1 MKKIAIL
8 GSTGS
13 IGTQSLEVIR
23 SQPDM
28 EATVLAAGSNVE
40 LLEKQ
45 IREFHPKLV
54 CVYKED
60 AAKLLKQAV
69 SDLDVTIVSGM
80 DGLIEAAAF
89 PETQIV
95 VTAVVG
101 MIGIRPTIAAI
112 KAGKDI
118 ALANKETLVT
128 AGHLIIP
135 MIKQYGVR
143 LLPVDSEHS
152 AIFQS
157 LMGSSPEGSTGH
169 KIDKILL
176 TASGG
181 PFRGWTKEQMK
192 NIRPE
197 DALKHPNW
205 VMGRKITIVK
215 QSAQT
220 ILVDVE
226 NVEEKDFTDLV
237 VEYTGKVADGYVAG
251 LSSMSTDEV
260 TVKAPTSIIDK
271 IKKVAVRC
279 SLDGTTTNISKKCP
293 VILYDKNDKEIKSD
307 EIELSDKKI
316 RVNVNVLRAKQ
327 VPISTINKD
336 ELGKP
341 ADGYVVD
348 DVILSSDSITVYG
361 SEESL
366 DSIESLDIQDDIDV
380 SDAKGDVTQNI
391 DVTGKLPKG
400 LSVSGE
406 STITVKVLI
415 KKLIT
420 RTFEYDASEV
430 SLNDLSSNLDVQL
443 VTKKVKVT
451 LQGEVEVISQL
462 TKDDIAISADLGK
475 VKEGTT
481 TVHVDVAV
489 PDNTTLMNNVT
500 IKIKAKA
507 K

>member
-1 MKKIAIL
+1 MKKMLTKLKMSLTNNIGLKFLAVLIALVLWLAIVNVNDPEKTITVSNIPISVTNESAITSRDMVYNVKSEQYL
-8 GSTGS
+8 NITVSGKRS
-13 IGTQSLEVIR
+13 IVSNLSAEDFRATASLK
-23 SQPDM
+23 
-28 EATVLAAGSNVE
+28 E
-40 LLEKQ
+40 LSKVNS
-45 IREFHPKLV
+45 IPV
-54 CVYKED
+54 
-60 AAKLLKQAV
+60 
-69 SDLDVTIVSGM
+69 DVTTKN
-80 DGLIEAAAF
+80 A
-89 PETQIV
+89 
-95 VTAVVG
+95 
-101 MIGIRPTIAAI
+101 
-112 KAGKDI
+112 
-118 ALANKETLVT
+118 
-128 AGHLIIP
+128 
-135 MIKQYGVR
+135 
-143 LLPVDSEHS
+143 
-152 AIFQS
+152 S
-157 LMGSSPEGSTGH
+157 L
-169 KIDKILL
+169 
-176 TASGG
+176 
-181 PFRGWTKEQMK
+181 
-192 NIRPE
+192 
-197 DALKHPNW
+197 
-205 VMGRKITIVK
+205 GRKITIVK

-271 IKKVAVRC
+271 IKKEAVRY
-279 SLDGTTTNISKKCP
+279 SLDGTNTNISKKCP

-430 SLNDLSSNLDVQL
+430 SLNDLSSDLDVQL

-451 LQGEVEVISQL
+451 LQGEEEVISQL
-462 TKDDIAISADLGK
+462 TKDDMAISADLGK

>member
-1 MKKIAIL
+1 MKKMLTKLKMSLTNNIGLKFLAVLIALVLWLAIVNVNDPEKTITVSNIPISVTNESAITSRDMVYNVKSEQYL
-8 GSTGS
+8 NITVSGKRS
-13 IGTQSLEVIR
+13 IVSNLSAEDFRATASLK
-23 SQPDM
+23 
-28 EATVLAAGSNVE
+28 E
-40 LLEKQ
+40 LSKVNS
-45 IREFHPKLV
+45 IPV
-54 CVYKED
+54 
-60 AAKLLKQAV
+60 
-69 SDLDVTIVSGM
+69 DVTTKN
-80 DGLIEAAAF
+80 A
-89 PETQIV
+89 
-95 VTAVVG
+95 
-101 MIGIRPTIAAI
+101 
-112 KAGKDI
+112 
-118 ALANKETLVT
+118 
-128 AGHLIIP
+128 
-135 MIKQYGVR
+135 
-143 LLPVDSEHS
+143 
-152 AIFQS
+152 S
-157 LMGSSPEGSTGH
+157 L
-169 KIDKILL
+169 
-176 TASGG
+176 
-181 PFRGWTKEQMK
+181 
-192 NIRPE
+192 
-197 DALKHPNW
+197 
-205 VMGRKITIVK
+205 GRKITIVK

-279 SLDGTTTNISKKCP
+279 SLDGTNTNISKKCP
-293 VILYDKNDKEIKSD
+293 VILYDKNGKEIKSD

-430 SLNDLSSNLDVQL
+430 SLNDLSSDLDVQL

-451 LQGEVEVISQL
+451 LQGEEEVISQL
-462 TKDDIAISADLGK
+462 TKDDMAISADLGK

-489 PDNTTLMNNVT
+489 PDNATLMNNVT

>member
-1 MKKIAIL
+1 MKKMLTKLKMSLTNNIGLKFLAVLIALVLWLAIVNVNDPEKTITVSNIPISVTNESAITSRDMVYNVKFEQYL
-8 GSTGS
+8 NITVSGKRS
-13 IGTQSLEVIR
+13 IVSNLSAEDFRATASLK
-23 SQPDM
+23 
-28 EATVLAAGSNVE
+28 E
-40 LLEKQ
+40 LSKVNS
-45 IREFHPKLV
+45 IPV
-54 CVYKED
+54 
-60 AAKLLKQAV
+60 
-69 SDLDVTIVSGM
+69 DVTTKN
-80 DGLIEAAAF
+80 A
-89 PETQIV
+89 
-95 VTAVVG
+95 
-101 MIGIRPTIAAI
+101 
-112 KAGKDI
+112 
-118 ALANKETLVT
+118 
-128 AGHLIIP
+128 
-135 MIKQYGVR
+135 
-143 LLPVDSEHS
+143 
-152 AIFQS
+152 S
-157 LMGSSPEGSTGH
+157 L
-169 KIDKILL
+169 
-176 TASGG
+176 
-181 PFRGWTKEQMK
+181 
-192 NIRPE
+192 
-197 DALKHPNW
+197 
-205 VMGRKITIVK
+205 GRKITIVK

-430 SLNDLSSNLDVQL
+430 SLNDLSSDLDVQL

-451 LQGEVEVISQL
+451 LQGEEEVISQL
-462 TKDDIAISADLGK
+462 TKDDMAISADLGK

>member
-1 MKKIAIL
+1 MKKMLTKLKMSLTNNIGLKFLAVLIALVLWLAIVNVNDPEKTITVSNIPISVTNESAITSRDMVYNVKSEQYL
-8 GSTGS
+8 NITVSGKRS
-13 IGTQSLEVIR
+13 IVSNLSAEDFRATASLK
-23 SQPDM
+23 
-28 EATVLAAGSNVE
+28 E
-40 LLEKQ
+40 LSKVNS
-45 IREFHPKLV
+45 IPV
-54 CVYKED
+54 
-60 AAKLLKQAV
+60 
-69 SDLDVTIVSGM
+69 DVTTKN
-80 DGLIEAAAF
+80 A
-89 PETQIV
+89 
-95 VTAVVG
+95 
-101 MIGIRPTIAAI
+101 
-112 KAGKDI
+112 
-118 ALANKETLVT
+118 
-128 AGHLIIP
+128 
-135 MIKQYGVR
+135 
-143 LLPVDSEHS
+143 
-152 AIFQS
+152 S
-157 LMGSSPEGSTGH
+157 L
-169 KIDKILL
+169 
-176 TASGG
+176 
-181 PFRGWTKEQMK
+181 
-192 NIRPE
+192 
-197 DALKHPNW
+197 
-205 VMGRKITIVK
+205 GRKITIVK

-279 SLDGTTTNISKKCP
+279 SLDGTNTNISKKCP

-348 DVILSSDSITVYG
+348 DVIFSSDSITVYG

-430 SLNDLSSNLDVQL
+430 SLNDLSSDLDVQL

-451 LQGEVEVISQL
+451 LQGEEEVISQL
-462 TKDDIAISADLGK
+462 TKDDMAISADLGK

>member
-1 MKKIAIL
+1 MKKMLTKLKMSLTNNIGLKFLAVLIALVLWLAIVNVNDPEKTITVSNIPISVTNESAITSRDMVYNVKSEQYL
-8 GSTGS
+8 NITVSGKRS
-13 IGTQSLEVIR
+13 IVSNLSAEDFRATASLK
-23 SQPDM
+23 
-28 EATVLAAGSNVE
+28 E
-40 LLEKQ
+40 LSKVNS
-45 IREFHPKLV
+45 IPV
-54 CVYKED
+54 
-60 AAKLLKQAV
+60 
-69 SDLDVTIVSGM
+69 DVTTKN
-80 DGLIEAAAF
+80 A
-89 PETQIV
+89 
-95 VTAVVG
+95 
-101 MIGIRPTIAAI
+101 
-112 KAGKDI
+112 
-118 ALANKETLVT
+118 
-128 AGHLIIP
+128 
-135 MIKQYGVR
+135 
-143 LLPVDSEHS
+143 
-152 AIFQS
+152 S
-157 LMGSSPEGSTGH
+157 L
-169 KIDKILL
+169 
-176 TASGG
+176 
-181 PFRGWTKEQMK
+181 
-192 NIRPE
+192 
-197 DALKHPNW
+197 
-205 VMGRKITIVK
+205 GRKITIVK

-279 SLDGTTTNISKKCP
+279 SLDGTNTNISKKCP

-336 ELGKP
+336 ELGTP

-430 SLNDLSSNLDVQL
+430 SLNDLSSDLDVQL

-451 LQGEVEVISQL
+451 LQGEEEVISQL

-489 PDNTTLMNNVT
+489 PDNTALMNNVT

>member
-1 MKKIAIL
+1 MKKMLTKLKMSLTNNIGLKFLAVLIALVLWLAIVNVNDPEKTITVSNIPISVTNESAITSRDMVYNVKSEQYL
-8 GSTGS
+8 NITVSGKRS
-13 IGTQSLEVIR
+13 IVSNLSAEDFRATASLK
-23 SQPDM
+23 
-28 EATVLAAGSNVE
+28 E
-40 LLEKQ
+40 LSKVNS
-45 IREFHPKLV
+45 IPV
-54 CVYKED
+54 
-60 AAKLLKQAV
+60 
-69 SDLDVTIVSGM
+69 DVT
-80 DGLIEAAAF
+80 AKNA
-89 PETQIV
+89 
-95 VTAVVG
+95 
-101 MIGIRPTIAAI
+101 
-112 KAGKDI
+112 
-118 ALANKETLVT
+118 
-128 AGHLIIP
+128 
-135 MIKQYGVR
+135 
-143 LLPVDSEHS
+143 
-152 AIFQS
+152 S
-157 LMGSSPEGSTGH
+157 L
-169 KIDKILL
+169 
-176 TASGG
+176 
-181 PFRGWTKEQMK
+181 
-192 NIRPE
+192 
-197 DALKHPNW
+197 
-205 VMGRKITIVK
+205 GRKITIVK

-226 NVEEKDFTDLV
+226 NLEEKDFTDLV
-237 VEYTGKVADGYVAG
+237 VEYTGKVGDGYVAG

-279 SLDGTTTNISKKCP
+279 SLDGTNTNISKKCP

-336 ELGKP
+336 KLGKP

-406 STITVKVLI
+406 STITVKVVI

-430 SLNDLSSNLDVQL
+430 SLNDLTSDLDVQL

-451 LQGEVEVISQL
+451 LQGEEEVISQL
-462 TKDDIAISADLGK
+462 TKDDMAISADLGK

>member
-1 MKKIAIL
+1 MKKMLTKLKMSLTNNIGLKFLAVLIALVLWLAIVNVNDPEKTITVSNIPISVTNESAITSRDMVYNVKSEQYL
-8 GSTGS
+8 NITVSGKRS
-13 IGTQSLEVIR
+13 IVSNLSAEDFRATASLK
-23 SQPDM
+23 
-28 EATVLAAGSNVE
+28 E
-40 LLEKQ
+40 LSKVNS
-45 IREFHPKLV
+45 IPV
-54 CVYKED
+54 
-60 AAKLLKQAV
+60 
-69 SDLDVTIVSGM
+69 DVTTKN
-80 DGLIEAAAF
+80 A
-89 PETQIV
+89 
-95 VTAVVG
+95 
-101 MIGIRPTIAAI
+101 
-112 KAGKDI
+112 
-118 ALANKETLVT
+118 
-128 AGHLIIP
+128 
-135 MIKQYGVR
+135 
-143 LLPVDSEHS
+143 
-152 AIFQS
+152 S
-157 LMGSSPEGSTGH
+157 L
-169 KIDKILL
+169 
-176 TASGG
+176 
-181 PFRGWTKEQMK
+181 
-192 NIRPE
+192 
-197 DALKHPNW
+197 
-205 VMGRKITIVK
+205 GRKITIVK

-279 SLDGTTTNISKKCP
+279 SLDGTNTNISKKCP

-430 SLNDLSSNLDVQL
+430 SLNDLSSDLDVQL

-451 LQGEVEVISQL
+451 LQGEQEVISQL
-462 TKDDIAISADLGK
+462 TKDDMAISEDLGK

>member
-1 MKKIAIL
+1 MKKMLTKLKMSLTNNIGLKFLAVLIALVLWLAIVNVNDPEKTITVSNIPISVTNENAITSRDMVYNVKSEQYL
-8 GSTGS
+8 NITVSGKRS
-13 IGTQSLEVIR
+13 IVSNLSAEDFRATASLK
-23 SQPDM
+23 
-28 EATVLAAGSNVE
+28 E
-40 LLEKQ
+40 LSKVNS
-45 IREFHPKLV
+45 IPV
-54 CVYKED
+54 
-60 AAKLLKQAV
+60 
-69 SDLDVTIVSGM
+69 DVTTKN
-80 DGLIEAAAF
+80 A
-89 PETQIV
+89 
-95 VTAVVG
+95 
-101 MIGIRPTIAAI
+101 
-112 KAGKDI
+112 
-118 ALANKETLVT
+118 
-128 AGHLIIP
+128 
-135 MIKQYGVR
+135 
-143 LLPVDSEHS
+143 
-152 AIFQS
+152 S
-157 LMGSSPEGSTGH
+157 L
-169 KIDKILL
+169 
-176 TASGG
+176 
-181 PFRGWTKEQMK
+181 
-192 NIRPE
+192 
-197 DALKHPNW
+197 
-205 VMGRKITIVK
+205 GRKITIVK

-279 SLDGTTTNISKKCP
+279 SLDGTNTNISKKCP

-430 SLNDLSSNLDVQL
+430 SLNDLSSDLDVQL

-451 LQGEVEVISQL
+451 LQGEEEVISQL
-462 TKDDIAISADLGK
+462 TKDDMAISADLGK

-500 IKIKAKA
+500 IKIKVKA

>member
-1 MKKIAIL
+1 MKKMLTKLKMSLTNNIGLKFLAVLLALVLWLAIVNVNDPEKTITVSNIPISVTNESAITSRDMVYNVKSEQYL
-8 GSTGS
+8 NITVSGKRS
-13 IGTQSLEVIR
+13 IVSNLSAEDFRATASLK
-23 SQPDM
+23 
-28 EATVLAAGSNVE
+28 E
-40 LLEKQ
+40 LSKVNS
-45 IREFHPKLV
+45 IPV
-54 CVYKED
+54 
-60 AAKLLKQAV
+60 
-69 SDLDVTIVSGM
+69 DVTTKN
-80 DGLIEAAAF
+80 A
-89 PETQIV
+89 
-95 VTAVVG
+95 
-101 MIGIRPTIAAI
+101 
-112 KAGKDI
+112 
-118 ALANKETLVT
+118 
-128 AGHLIIP
+128 
-135 MIKQYGVR
+135 
-143 LLPVDSEHS
+143 
-152 AIFQS
+152 S
-157 LMGSSPEGSTGH
+157 L
-169 KIDKILL
+169 
-176 TASGG
+176 
-181 PFRGWTKEQMK
+181 
-192 NIRPE
+192 
-197 DALKHPNW
+197 
-205 VMGRKITIVK
+205 GRKITIVK

-279 SLDGTTTNISKKCP
+279 SLDGTNTNISKKCP

-430 SLNDLSSNLDVQL
+430 SLNDLSSDLDVQL

-451 LQGEVEVISQL
+451 LQGEEEVISQL
-462 TKDDIAISADLGK
+462 TKDDMAISADLGK

>member
-1 MKKIAIL
+1 MKKMLTKLKMSLTNNIGLKFLAVLIALVLWLAIVNVNDPEKTITVSNIPISVTNESAITSRDMVYNVKSEQYL
-8 GSTGS
+8 NITVSGKRS
-13 IGTQSLEVIR
+13 IVSNLSAEDFRATASLK
-23 SQPDM
+23 
-28 EATVLAAGSNVE
+28 E
-40 LLEKQ
+40 LSKVNS
-45 IREFHPKLV
+45 IPV
-54 CVYKED
+54 
-60 AAKLLKQAV
+60 
-69 SDLDVTIVSGM
+69 DVTTKN
-80 DGLIEAAAF
+80 A
-89 PETQIV
+89 
-95 VTAVVG
+95 
-101 MIGIRPTIAAI
+101 
-112 KAGKDI
+112 
-118 ALANKETLVT
+118 
-128 AGHLIIP
+128 
-135 MIKQYGVR
+135 
-143 LLPVDSEHS
+143 
-152 AIFQS
+152 S
-157 LMGSSPEGSTGH
+157 L
-169 KIDKILL
+169 
-176 TASGG
+176 
-181 PFRGWTKEQMK
+181 
-192 NIRPE
+192 
-197 DALKHPNW
+197 
-205 VMGRKITIVK
+205 GRKITIVK

-451 LQGEVEVISQL
+451 LQGEEEVISQL

-489 PDNTTLMNNVT
+489 PDNTALMNNVT

>member
-1 MKKIAIL
+1 MKKMLTKLKMSLTNNIGLKFLAVLIALVLWLAIVNVNDPEKTITVSNIPISVTNESAITSRDMVYNVKSEEYL
-8 GSTGS
+8 NITVSGKRS
-13 IGTQSLEVIR
+13 IVSNLSAEDFRATASLK
-23 SQPDM
+23 
-28 EATVLAAGSNVE
+28 E
-40 LLEKQ
+40 LSKVNS
-45 IREFHPKLV
+45 IPV
-54 CVYKED
+54 
-60 AAKLLKQAV
+60 
-69 SDLDVTIVSGM
+69 DVTTKN
-80 DGLIEAAAF
+80 A
-89 PETQIV
+89 
-95 VTAVVG
+95 
-101 MIGIRPTIAAI
+101 
-112 KAGKDI
+112 
-118 ALANKETLVT
+118 
-128 AGHLIIP
+128 
-135 MIKQYGVR
+135 
-143 LLPVDSEHS
+143 
-152 AIFQS
+152 S
-157 LMGSSPEGSTGH
+157 L
-169 KIDKILL
+169 
-176 TASGG
+176 
-181 PFRGWTKEQMK
+181 
-192 NIRPE
+192 
-197 DALKHPNW
+197 
-205 VMGRKITIVK
+205 GRKITIVK

-279 SLDGTTTNISKKCP
+279 SLDGTNTNISKKCP

-430 SLNDLSSNLDVQL
+430 SLNDLSSDLDVQL

-451 LQGEVEVISQL
+451 LQGEEEVISQL

>member
-1 MKKIAIL
+1 MKKMLTKLKMSLTNNIGLKFLAVLIALVLWLAIVNVNDPEKTITV
-8 GSTGS
+8 SNIPISVTNES
-13 IGTQSLEVIR
+13 AITSR
-23 SQPDM
+23 DM
-28 EATVLAAGSNVE
+28 VYNVKSE
-40 LLEKQ
+40 QYLN
-45 IREFHPKLV
+45 I
-54 CVYKED
+54 
-60 AAKLLKQAV
+60 
-69 SDLDVTIVSGM
+69 IVSGKRS
-80 DGLIEAAAF
+80 
-89 PETQIV
+89 IV
-95 VTAVVG
+95 SNLSAEDFRATAS
-101 MIGIRPTIAAI
+101 
-112 KAGKDI
+112 
-118 ALANKETLVT
+118 LKELSKVNS
-128 AGHLIIP
+128 I
-135 MIKQYGVR
+135 
-143 LLPVDSEHS
+143 PVDVTTKN
-152 AIFQS
+152 AS
-157 LMGSSPEGSTGH
+157 L
-169 KIDKILL
+169 
-176 TASGG
+176 
-181 PFRGWTKEQMK
+181 
-192 NIRPE
+192 
-197 DALKHPNW
+197 
-205 VMGRKITIVK
+205 GRKITIVK

-279 SLDGTTTNISKKCP
+279 SLDGTNTNISKKCP

-430 SLNDLSSNLDVQL
+430 SLNDLSSDLDVQL

-451 LQGEVEVISQL
+451 LQGEEEVISQL
-462 TKDDIAISADLGK
+462 TKDDMAISADLGK

>member
-1 MKKIAIL
+1 MKKMLTKLKMSLTNNIGLKFLAVLIALVLWLAIVNVNDPEKTITVSNIPISVTNESAITSRDMVYNVKSEQYL
-8 GSTGS
+8 NITVSGKRS
-13 IGTQSLEVIR
+13 IVSNLSAEDFRATASLK
-23 SQPDM
+23 
-28 EATVLAAGSNVE
+28 E
-40 LLEKQ
+40 LSKVNS
-45 IREFHPKLV
+45 IPV
-54 CVYKED
+54 
-60 AAKLLKQAV
+60 
-69 SDLDVTIVSGM
+69 DVTTKN
-80 DGLIEAAAF
+80 A
-89 PETQIV
+89 
-95 VTAVVG
+95 
-101 MIGIRPTIAAI
+101 
-112 KAGKDI
+112 
-118 ALANKETLVT
+118 
-128 AGHLIIP
+128 
-135 MIKQYGVR
+135 
-143 LLPVDSEHS
+143 
-152 AIFQS
+152 S
-157 LMGSSPEGSTGH
+157 L
-169 KIDKILL
+169 
-176 TASGG
+176 
-181 PFRGWTKEQMK
+181 
-192 NIRPE
+192 
-197 DALKHPNW
+197 
-205 VMGRKITIVK
+205 GRKITIVK

-279 SLDGTTTNISKKCP
+279 SLDGANTNISKKCP
-293 VILYDKNDKEIKSD
+293 VILYDKNNKEIKSD

-430 SLNDLSSNLDVQL
+430 SLNDLSSDLDVQL

-451 LQGEVEVISQL
+451 LQGEEEVISQL
-462 TKDDIAISADLGK
+462 TKDDMAISADLGK

>member
-1 MKKIAIL
+1 MKKMLTKLKMSLTNNIGLKFLAVLIALVLWLAIVNVNDPEKTITVSNIPISVTNESAITSRDMVYNVKSEQYL
-8 GSTGS
+8 NITVSGKRS
-13 IGTQSLEVIR
+13 IVSNLSAEDFRATASLK
-23 SQPDM
+23 
-28 EATVLAAGSNVE
+28 E
-40 LLEKQ
+40 LSKVNS
-45 IREFHPKLV
+45 IPV
-54 CVYKED
+54 
-60 AAKLLKQAV
+60 
-69 SDLDVTIVSGM
+69 DVTTKN
-80 DGLIEAAAF
+80 A
-89 PETQIV
+89 
-95 VTAVVG
+95 
-101 MIGIRPTIAAI
+101 
-112 KAGKDI
+112 
-118 ALANKETLVT
+118 
-128 AGHLIIP
+128 
-135 MIKQYGVR
+135 
-143 LLPVDSEHS
+143 
-152 AIFQS
+152 S
-157 LMGSSPEGSTGH
+157 L
-169 KIDKILL
+169 
-176 TASGG
+176 
-181 PFRGWTKEQMK
+181 
-192 NIRPE
+192 
-197 DALKHPNW
+197 
-205 VMGRKITIVK
+205 GRKITIVK

-279 SLDGTTTNISKKCP
+279 SLDGTNTNISKKCP

-406 STITVKVLI
+406 STITVKVVI

-430 SLNDLSSNLDVQL
+430 SLNDLTSDLDVQI

-451 LQGEVEVISQL
+451 LQGEEEVISQL
-462 TKDDIAISADLGK
+462 TKDDMAISADLGK

>member
-1 MKKIAIL
+1 MKKMLTKLKMSLTNNIGLKFLAVLIALVLWLAIVNVNDPEKTITVSNIPISVTNESAITSRDMVYNVKSEQYL
-8 GSTGS
+8 NITVSGKRS
-13 IGTQSLEVIR
+13 IVSNLSAEDFRATASLK
-23 SQPDM
+23 
-28 EATVLAAGSNVE
+28 E
-40 LLEKQ
+40 LSKVNS
-45 IREFHPKLV
+45 IPV
-54 CVYKED
+54 
-60 AAKLLKQAV
+60 
-69 SDLDVTIVSGM
+69 DVTTKN
-80 DGLIEAAAF
+80 A
-89 PETQIV
+89 
-95 VTAVVG
+95 
-101 MIGIRPTIAAI
+101 
-112 KAGKDI
+112 
-118 ALANKETLVT
+118 
-128 AGHLIIP
+128 
-135 MIKQYGVR
+135 
-143 LLPVDSEHS
+143 
-152 AIFQS
+152 S
-157 LMGSSPEGSTGH
+157 L
-169 KIDKILL
+169 
-176 TASGG
+176 
-181 PFRGWTKEQMK
+181 
-192 NIRPE
+192 
-197 DALKHPNW
+197 
-205 VMGRKITIVK
+205 GRKITIVK

-226 NVEEKDFTDLV
+226 NLEEKDFTDLV

-279 SLDGTTTNISKKCP
+279 SLDGTNTNISKKCP

-336 ELGKP
+336 ALGKP

-406 STITVKVLI
+406 STITVKVVI

-430 SLNDLSSNLDVQL
+430 SFNDLTSDLDVQL

-451 LQGEVEVISQL
+451 LQGEEEVISQL
-462 TKDDIAISADLGK
+462 TKDDMAISADLGK

>member
-1 MKKIAIL
+1 MSLTNNIGLKFLAVLIALVLWLAIVNVNDPEKTITVSNIPISVTNESAITSRDMVYNVKSEQYL
-8 GSTGS
+8 NITVSGKRS
-13 IGTQSLEVIR
+13 IVSNLSAEDFRATASLK
-23 SQPDM
+23 
-28 EATVLAAGSNVE
+28 E
-40 LLEKQ
+40 LSKVNS
-45 IREFHPKLV
+45 IPV
-54 CVYKED
+54 
-60 AAKLLKQAV
+60 
-69 SDLDVTIVSGM
+69 DVTTKN
-80 DGLIEAAAF
+80 A
-89 PETQIV
+89 
-95 VTAVVG
+95 
-101 MIGIRPTIAAI
+101 
-112 KAGKDI
+112 
-118 ALANKETLVT
+118 
-128 AGHLIIP
+128 
-135 MIKQYGVR
+135 
-143 LLPVDSEHS
+143 
-152 AIFQS
+152 S
-157 LMGSSPEGSTGH
+157 L
-169 KIDKILL
+169 
-176 TASGG
+176 
-181 PFRGWTKEQMK
+181 
-192 NIRPE
+192 
-197 DALKHPNW
+197 
-205 VMGRKITIVK
+205 GRKITIVK

-237 VEYTGKVADGYVAG
+237 VEYIGKVADGYVAG

-279 SLDGTTTNISKKCP
+279 SLDGTNTNISKKCP

-430 SLNDLSSNLDVQL
+430 SLNDLSSDLDVQL

-451 LQGEVEVISQL
+451 LQGEEEVISQL
-462 TKDDIAISADLGK
+462 TKDDMAISADLGK

>member
-1 MKKIAIL
+1 MKKMLTKLKMSLTNNIGLKFLAVLIALVLWLAIVNVNDPEKTITVSNIPISVTNESAITSRDMVYNVKSEQYL
-8 GSTGS
+8 NITVSGKRS
-13 IGTQSLEVIR
+13 IVSNLSAEDFRATASLK
-23 SQPDM
+23 
-28 EATVLAAGSNVE
+28 E
-40 LLEKQ
+40 LSKVNS
-45 IREFHPKLV
+45 IPV
-54 CVYKED
+54 
-60 AAKLLKQAV
+60 
-69 SDLDVTIVSGM
+69 DVTTKN
-80 DGLIEAAAF
+80 A
-89 PETQIV
+89 
-95 VTAVVG
+95 
-101 MIGIRPTIAAI
+101 
-112 KAGKDI
+112 
-118 ALANKETLVT
+118 
-128 AGHLIIP
+128 
-135 MIKQYGVR
+135 
-143 LLPVDSEHS
+143 
-152 AIFQS
+152 S
-157 LMGSSPEGSTGH
+157 L
-169 KIDKILL
+169 
-176 TASGG
+176 
-181 PFRGWTKEQMK
+181 
-192 NIRPE
+192 
-197 DALKHPNW
+197 
-205 VMGRKITIVK
+205 GRKITIVK

-279 SLDGTTTNISKKCP
+279 SLDGTNTNISKKCP

-336 ELGKP
+336 KLGKP

-430 SLNDLSSNLDVQL
+430 SLNDLSSDLDVQL

-451 LQGEVEVISQL
+451 LQGEEEVISQL
-462 TKDDIAISADLGK
+462 TKDDMAISADLGK

>member
-1 MKKIAIL
+1 MKKMLTKLKMSLTNNIGLKFLAVLIALVLWLAIVNVNDPEKTITVSNIPISVTNESAITSRDMVYNVKSEQYL
-8 GSTGS
+8 NITVSGKRS
-13 IGTQSLEVIR
+13 IVSNLSAEDFRATASLK
-23 SQPDM
+23 
-28 EATVLAAGSNVE
+28 E
-40 LLEKQ
+40 LSKVNS
-45 IREFHPKLV
+45 IPV
-54 CVYKED
+54 
-60 AAKLLKQAV
+60 
-69 SDLDVTIVSGM
+69 DVTTKN
-80 DGLIEAAAF
+80 A
-89 PETQIV
+89 
-95 VTAVVG
+95 
-101 MIGIRPTIAAI
+101 
-112 KAGKDI
+112 
-118 ALANKETLVT
+118 
-128 AGHLIIP
+128 
-135 MIKQYGVR
+135 
-143 LLPVDSEHS
+143 
-152 AIFQS
+152 S
-157 LMGSSPEGSTGH
+157 L
-169 KIDKILL
+169 
-176 TASGG
+176 
-181 PFRGWTKEQMK
+181 
-192 NIRPE
+192 
-197 DALKHPNW
+197 
-205 VMGRKITIVK
+205 GRKITIVK

-251 LSSMSTDEV
+251 LSSMATDEV

-279 SLDGTTTNISKKCP
+279 SLDGTNTNISKKCP

-316 RVNVNVLRAKQ
+316 KVKVNVLRAKQ

-336 ELGKP
+336 ALGKP

-406 STITVKVLI
+406 STITVKVVI

-451 LQGEVEVISQL
+451 LQGEEEVISQL
-462 TKDDIAISADLGK
+462 TKDDMAISADLGK

>member
-1 MKKIAIL
+1 MKLKMSLTNNIGLKFLAVLIALVLWLAIVNVNDPEKTITVSNIPISVTNESAITSRDMVYNVKSEQYL
-8 GSTGS
+8 NITVSGKRS
-13 IGTQSLEVIR
+13 IVSNLSAEDFRATASLK
-23 SQPDM
+23 
-28 EATVLAAGSNVE
+28 E
-40 LLEKQ
+40 LSKVNS
-45 IREFHPKLV
+45 IPV
-54 CVYKED
+54 
-60 AAKLLKQAV
+60 
-69 SDLDVTIVSGM
+69 DVTTKN
-80 DGLIEAAAF
+80 A
-89 PETQIV
+89 
-95 VTAVVG
+95 
-101 MIGIRPTIAAI
+101 
-112 KAGKDI
+112 
-118 ALANKETLVT
+118 
-128 AGHLIIP
+128 
-135 MIKQYGVR
+135 
-143 LLPVDSEHS
+143 
-152 AIFQS
+152 S
-157 LMGSSPEGSTGH
+157 L
-169 KIDKILL
+169 
-176 TASGG
+176 
-181 PFRGWTKEQMK
+181 
-192 NIRPE
+192 
-197 DALKHPNW
+197 
-205 VMGRKITIVK
+205 GRKITIVK

-279 SLDGTTTNISKKCP
+279 SLDGTSTNISKKCP

-430 SLNDLSSNLDVQL
+430 SLNDLSSDLDVQL

-451 LQGEVEVISQL
+451 LQGEEEVISQL
-462 TKDDIAISADLGK
+462 TKDDMAISADLGK

>member
-1 MKKIAIL
+1 MKKMLTKLKMSLTNNIGLKFLAVLIALVLWLAIVNVNDPEKTITVSNIPISVTNESAITSRDMVYNVKSEQYL
-8 GSTGS
+8 NITVSGKRS
-13 IGTQSLEVIR
+13 IVSNLSAEDFRATASLK
-23 SQPDM
+23 
-28 EATVLAAGSNVE
+28 E
-40 LLEKQ
+40 LSKVNS
-45 IREFHPKLV
+45 IPV
-54 CVYKED
+54 
-60 AAKLLKQAV
+60 
-69 SDLDVTIVSGM
+69 DVTTKN
-80 DGLIEAAAF
+80 A
-89 PETQIV
+89 
-95 VTAVVG
+95 
-101 MIGIRPTIAAI
+101 
-112 KAGKDI
+112 
-118 ALANKETLVT
+118 
-128 AGHLIIP
+128 
-135 MIKQYGVR
+135 
-143 LLPVDSEHS
+143 
-152 AIFQS
+152 S
-157 LMGSSPEGSTGH
+157 L
-169 KIDKILL
+169 
-176 TASGG
+176 
-181 PFRGWTKEQMK
+181 
-192 NIRPE
+192 
-197 DALKHPNW
+197 
-205 VMGRKITIVK
+205 GRKITIVK

-279 SLDGTTTNISKKCP
+279 SLDGTNTNISKKCP

-430 SLNDLSSNLDVQL
+430 SLNDLSSDLDVQL

-451 LQGEVEVISQL
+451 LQGEEEVISKL
-462 TKDDIAISADLGK
+462 TKDDMAISADLGK

>member
-1 MKKIAIL
+1 MKKMLTKLKMSLTNNIGLKFLAVLIALVLWLAIVNVNDPEKTITVSNIPISVTNESAITSRDMVYNVKSEQYL
-8 GSTGS
+8 NITVSGKRS
-13 IGTQSLEVIR
+13 IVSNLSAEDFRATASLK
-23 SQPDM
+23 
-28 EATVLAAGSNVE
+28 E
-40 LLEKQ
+40 LSKVNS
-45 IREFHPKLV
+45 IPV
-54 CVYKED
+54 
-60 AAKLLKQAV
+60 
-69 SDLDVTIVSGM
+69 DVTTKN
-80 DGLIEAAAF
+80 A
-89 PETQIV
+89 
-95 VTAVVG
+95 
-101 MIGIRPTIAAI
+101 
-112 KAGKDI
+112 
-118 ALANKETLVT
+118 
-128 AGHLIIP
+128 
-135 MIKQYGVR
+135 
-143 LLPVDSEHS
+143 
-152 AIFQS
+152 S
-157 LMGSSPEGSTGH
+157 L
-169 KIDKILL
+169 
-176 TASGG
+176 
-181 PFRGWTKEQMK
+181 
-192 NIRPE
+192 
-197 DALKHPNW
+197 
-205 VMGRKITIVK
+205 GRKITIVK

-260 TVKAPTSIIDK
+260 TVKAPASIIDK

-279 SLDGTTTNISKKCP
+279 SLDGTNTNISKKCP

-430 SLNDLSSNLDVQL
+430 SLNDLSSDLDVQL

-451 LQGEVEVISQL
+451 LQGEEEVISQL
-462 TKDDIAISADLGK
+462 TKDDMAISADFGK

>member
-1 MKKIAIL
+1 MKKMLTKLKMSLTNNIGLKFLAVLIALVLWLAIVNVNDPEKTITVSNIPISVTNESAITSRDMVYNVKSEQYL
-8 GSTGS
+8 NITVSGKRS
-13 IGTQSLEVIR
+13 IVSNLSAEDFRATASLK
-23 SQPDM
+23 
-28 EATVLAAGSNVE
+28 E
-40 LLEKQ
+40 LSKVNS
-45 IREFHPKLV
+45 IPV
-54 CVYKED
+54 
-60 AAKLLKQAV
+60 
-69 SDLDVTIVSGM
+69 DVTTKN
-80 DGLIEAAAF
+80 A
-89 PETQIV
+89 
-95 VTAVVG
+95 
-101 MIGIRPTIAAI
+101 
-112 KAGKDI
+112 
-118 ALANKETLVT
+118 
-128 AGHLIIP
+128 
-135 MIKQYGVR
+135 
-143 LLPVDSEHS
+143 
-152 AIFQS
+152 S
-157 LMGSSPEGSTGH
+157 L
-169 KIDKILL
+169 
-176 TASGG
+176 
-181 PFRGWTKEQMK
+181 
-192 NIRPE
+192 
-197 DALKHPNW
+197 
-205 VMGRKITIVK
+205 GRKITIVK

-279 SLDGTTTNISKKCP
+279 SLDGTNTNISKKCP

-327 VPISTINKD
+327 VSISTINKD
-336 ELGKP
+336 KLGKP

-406 STITVKVLI
+406 STITVKVVI

-430 SLNDLSSNLDVQL
+430 SLNDLSSDLDVQL

-451 LQGEVEVISQL
+451 LQGEEEVISQL
-462 TKDDIAISADLGK
+462 TKDDMVISADLGK

-500 IKIKAKA
+500 IKIKTKA

>member
-1 MKKIAIL
+1 MKKMLMKLKMSLTNNIGLKFLAVLIALVLWLAIVNVNDPEKTITVSNIPISVTNESAITSRDMVYNVKSEQYL
-8 GSTGS
+8 NITVSGKRS
-13 IGTQSLEVIR
+13 IVSNLSAEDFRATASLK
-23 SQPDM
+23 
-28 EATVLAAGSNVE
+28 E
-40 LLEKQ
+40 LSKVNS
-45 IREFHPKLV
+45 IPV
-54 CVYKED
+54 
-60 AAKLLKQAV
+60 
-69 SDLDVTIVSGM
+69 DVTTKN
-80 DGLIEAAAF
+80 A
-89 PETQIV
+89 
-95 VTAVVG
+95 
-101 MIGIRPTIAAI
+101 
-112 KAGKDI
+112 
-118 ALANKETLVT
+118 
-128 AGHLIIP
+128 
-135 MIKQYGVR
+135 
-143 LLPVDSEHS
+143 
-152 AIFQS
+152 S
-157 LMGSSPEGSTGH
+157 L
-169 KIDKILL
+169 
-176 TASGG
+176 
-181 PFRGWTKEQMK
+181 
-192 NIRPE
+192 
-197 DALKHPNW
+197 
-205 VMGRKITIVK
+205 GRKITIVK

-451 LQGEVEVISQL
+451 LQGEEEVISQL

>member
-1 MKKIAIL
+1 MKKMLTKLKMSLTNNIGLKFLAVLIALVLWLAIVNVNDPEKTITVSNIPISVTNESAITSRDMVYNVKSEQYL
-8 GSTGS
+8 NITVSGKRS
-13 IGTQSLEVIR
+13 IVSNLSAEDFRATASLK
-23 SQPDM
+23 
-28 EATVLAAGSNVE
+28 E
-40 LLEKQ
+40 LSKVNS
-45 IREFHPKLV
+45 IPV
-54 CVYKED
+54 
-60 AAKLLKQAV
+60 
-69 SDLDVTIVSGM
+69 DVTTKN
-80 DGLIEAAAF
+80 A
-89 PETQIV
+89 
-95 VTAVVG
+95 
-101 MIGIRPTIAAI
+101 
-112 KAGKDI
+112 
-118 ALANKETLVT
+118 
-128 AGHLIIP
+128 
-135 MIKQYGVR
+135 
-143 LLPVDSEHS
+143 
-152 AIFQS
+152 S
-157 LMGSSPEGSTGH
+157 L
-169 KIDKILL
+169 
-176 TASGG
+176 
-181 PFRGWTKEQMK
+181 
-192 NIRPE
+192 
-197 DALKHPNW
+197 
-205 VMGRKITIVK
+205 GRKITIVK

-237 VEYTGKVADGYVAG
+237 VEYTGKVADG

-279 SLDGTTTNISKKCP
+279 SLDGTNTNISKKCP

-430 SLNDLSSNLDVQL
+430 SLNDLSSDLDVQL

-451 LQGEVEVISQL
+451 LQGEEEVISQL

>member
-1 MKKIAIL
+1 MKKMLTKLKMSLTNNIGLKFLAVLIALVLWLAIVNVNDPEKTITVSNIPISVTNESAITSRDMVYNVKSEQYL
-8 GSTGS
+8 NITVSGKRS
-13 IGTQSLEVIR
+13 IVSNLSAEDFRATASLK
-23 SQPDM
+23 
-28 EATVLAAGSNVE
+28 E
-40 LLEKQ
+40 LSKVNS
-45 IREFHPKLV
+45 IPV
-54 CVYKED
+54 
-60 AAKLLKQAV
+60 
-69 SDLDVTIVSGM
+69 DVTTKN
-80 DGLIEAAAF
+80 A
-89 PETQIV
+89 
-95 VTAVVG
+95 
-101 MIGIRPTIAAI
+101 
-112 KAGKDI
+112 
-118 ALANKETLVT
+118 
-128 AGHLIIP
+128 
-135 MIKQYGVR
+135 
-143 LLPVDSEHS
+143 
-152 AIFQS
+152 S
-157 LMGSSPEGSTGH
+157 L
-169 KIDKILL
+169 
-176 TASGG
+176 
-181 PFRGWTKEQMK
+181 
-192 NIRPE
+192 
-197 DALKHPNW
+197 
-205 VMGRKITIVK
+205 GRKITIVK

-279 SLDGTTTNISKKCP
+279 SLDGTNTNISKKCP
-293 VILYDKNDKEIKSD
+293 VILYDKNYKEIKSD

-430 SLNDLSSNLDVQL
+430 SLNDLSSDLDVQL

-451 LQGEVEVISQL
+451 LQGEEEVISQL
-462 TKDDIAISADLGK
+462 TKDDMAISADLGK

>member
-1 MKKIAIL
+1 MKKMLTKLKMSLTNNIGLKFLAVLIALVLWLAIVNVNDPEKTITVSNIPISVTNESAITSRDMVYNVKSEQYL
-8 GSTGS
+8 NITVSGKRS
-13 IGTQSLEVIR
+13 IVSNLSAEDFRATASLK
-23 SQPDM
+23 
-28 EATVLAAGSNVE
+28 E
-40 LLEKQ
+40 LSKVNS
-45 IREFHPKLV
+45 IPV
-54 CVYKED
+54 
-60 AAKLLKQAV
+60 
-69 SDLDVTIVSGM
+69 DVTTKN
-80 DGLIEAAAF
+80 A
-89 PETQIV
+89 
-95 VTAVVG
+95 
-101 MIGIRPTIAAI
+101 
-112 KAGKDI
+112 
-118 ALANKETLVT
+118 
-128 AGHLIIP
+128 
-135 MIKQYGVR
+135 
-143 LLPVDSEHS
+143 
-152 AIFQS
+152 S
-157 LMGSSPEGSTGH
+157 L
-169 KIDKILL
+169 
-176 TASGG
+176 
-181 PFRGWTKEQMK
+181 
-192 NIRPE
+192 
-197 DALKHPNW
+197 
-205 VMGRKITIVK
+205 GRKITIVK

-443 VTKKVKVT
+443 VT
-451 LQGEVEVISQL
+451 
-462 TKDDIAISADLGK
+462 
-475 VKEGTT
+475 
-481 TVHVDVAV
+481 VHVDVAV

>member
-1 MKKIAIL
+1 MKKMLTKLKMSLTNNIGLKFLAVLIALVLWLAIVNVNDPEKTITVSNIPISVTNESAITSRDMVYNVKSEQYL
-8 GSTGS
+8 NITVSGKRS
-13 IGTQSLEVIR
+13 IVSNLSAEDFRATASLK
-23 SQPDM
+23 
-28 EATVLAAGSNVE
+28 E
-40 LLEKQ
+40 LSKVNS
-45 IREFHPKLV
+45 IPV
-54 CVYKED
+54 
-60 AAKLLKQAV
+60 
-69 SDLDVTIVSGM
+69 DVTTKN
-80 DGLIEAAAF
+80 A
-89 PETQIV
+89 
-95 VTAVVG
+95 
-101 MIGIRPTIAAI
+101 
-112 KAGKDI
+112 
-118 ALANKETLVT
+118 
-128 AGHLIIP
+128 
-135 MIKQYGVR
+135 
-143 LLPVDSEHS
+143 
-152 AIFQS
+152 S
-157 LMGSSPEGSTGH
+157 L
-169 KIDKILL
+169 
-176 TASGG
+176 
-181 PFRGWTKEQMK
+181 
-192 NIRPE
+192 
-197 DALKHPNW
+197 
-205 VMGRKITIVK
+205 GRKITIVK

-279 SLDGTTTNISKKCP
+279 SLDGTNTHISKKCP

-430 SLNDLSSNLDVQL
+430 SLNDLSSDLDVQL

-451 LQGEVEVISQL
+451 LQGEEEVISQL
-462 TKDDIAISADLGK
+462 TKDDMAISADLGK

>member
-1 MKKIAIL
+1 MKKKLTKLKMTLTNNIGLKILSVLIALVLWLAIVNVNDPEKTITVSNIPISVTNESAITSRDMVYNVKSEQYL
-8 GSTGS
+8 NITVSGKRS
-13 IGTQSLEVIR
+13 IVSNLSAEDFRATASLK
-23 SQPDM
+23 
-28 EATVLAAGSNVE
+28 E
-40 LLEKQ
+40 LSKVNS
-45 IREFHPKLV
+45 IPV
-54 CVYKED
+54 
-60 AAKLLKQAV
+60 
-69 SDLDVTIVSGM
+69 DVTTKN
-80 DGLIEAAAF
+80 A
-89 PETQIV
+89 
-95 VTAVVG
+95 
-101 MIGIRPTIAAI
+101 
-112 KAGKDI
+112 
-118 ALANKETLVT
+118 
-128 AGHLIIP
+128 
-135 MIKQYGVR
+135 
-143 LLPVDSEHS
+143 
-152 AIFQS
+152 S
-157 LMGSSPEGSTGH
+157 L
-169 KIDKILL
+169 
-176 TASGG
+176 
-181 PFRGWTKEQMK
+181 
-192 NIRPE
+192 
-197 DALKHPNW
+197 
-205 VMGRKITIVK
+205 GRKITIVK

-279 SLDGTTTNISKKCP
+279 SLDGTNTNISKKCP

-430 SLNDLSSNLDVQL
+430 SLNDLSSDLDVQL

-451 LQGEVEVISQL
+451 LQGEEEVISQL
-462 TKDDIAISADLGK
+462 TKDDMAISADLGK

>member
-1 MKKIAIL
+1 MKKMLTKLKMSLTNNIGLKFLAVLIALVLWLAIVNVNDPEKTITVSNIPISVTNESAITSRDMVYNVKSEQYL
-8 GSTGS
+8 NITVSGKRS
-13 IGTQSLEVIR
+13 IVSNLSAEDFRATASLK
-23 SQPDM
+23 
-28 EATVLAAGSNVE
+28 E
-40 LLEKQ
+40 LSKVNS
-45 IREFHPKLV
+45 IPV
-54 CVYKED
+54 
-60 AAKLLKQAV
+60 
-69 SDLDVTIVSGM
+69 DVTTKN
-80 DGLIEAAAF
+80 A
-89 PETQIV
+89 
-95 VTAVVG
+95 
-101 MIGIRPTIAAI
+101 
-112 KAGKDI
+112 
-118 ALANKETLVT
+118 
-128 AGHLIIP
+128 
-135 MIKQYGVR
+135 
-143 LLPVDSEHS
+143 
-152 AIFQS
+152 S
-157 LMGSSPEGSTGH
+157 L
-169 KIDKILL
+169 
-176 TASGG
+176 
-181 PFRGWTKEQMK
+181 
-192 NIRPE
+192 
-197 DALKHPNW
+197 
-205 VMGRKITIVK
+205 GRKITIVK

-226 NVEEKDFTDLV
+226 NLEEKDFTDLV

-279 SLDGTTTNISKKCP
+279 SLDGTNTNISKKCP

-336 ELGKP
+336 KLGKP

-406 STITVKVLI
+406 STITVKVVI

-430 SLNDLSSNLDVQL
+430 SLNDLTNDLDVQL

-451 LQGEVEVISQL
+451 LQGEEEVISQL
-462 TKDDIAISADLGK
+462 TKDDMAISADLGK

>member
-1 MKKIAIL
+1 MKKMLTKLKMSLTNNIGLKFLAVLIALVLWLAIVNVNDPEKTITVSNIPISVTNESAITSRDMVYNVKSEQYL
-8 GSTGS
+8 NITVSGKRS
-13 IGTQSLEVIR
+13 IVSNLSAEDFRATASLK
-23 SQPDM
+23 
-28 EATVLAAGSNVE
+28 E
-40 LLEKQ
+40 LSKVNS
-45 IREFHPKLV
+45 IPV
-54 CVYKED
+54 
-60 AAKLLKQAV
+60 
-69 SDLDVTIVSGM
+69 DVTTKN
-80 DGLIEAAAF
+80 A
-89 PETQIV
+89 
-95 VTAVVG
+95 
-101 MIGIRPTIAAI
+101 
-112 KAGKDI
+112 
-118 ALANKETLVT
+118 
-128 AGHLIIP
+128 
-135 MIKQYGVR
+135 
-143 LLPVDSEHS
+143 
-152 AIFQS
+152 S
-157 LMGSSPEGSTGH
+157 L
-169 KIDKILL
+169 
-176 TASGG
+176 
-181 PFRGWTKEQMK
+181 
-192 NIRPE
+192 
-197 DALKHPNW
+197 
-205 VMGRKITIVK
+205 GRKITIVK

-279 SLDGTTTNISKKCP
+279 SLDGTNTNISKKCP

-406 STITVKVLI
+406 STITVNVLI

-430 SLNDLSSNLDVQL
+430 SLNDLSSDLDVQL

-451 LQGEVEVISQL
+451 LQGEEEVISQL

>member
-1 MKKIAIL
+1 MKKMLTKLKMSLTNNIGLKFLAVLIALVLWLAIVNVNDPEKTITVSNIPISVTNESAITSRDMVYNVKSEQYL
-8 GSTGS
+8 NITVSGKRS
-13 IGTQSLEVIR
+13 IVSNLSAEDFRATASLK
-23 SQPDM
+23 
-28 EATVLAAGSNVE
+28 E
-40 LLEKQ
+40 LSKVNS
-45 IREFHPKLV
+45 IPV
-54 CVYKED
+54 
-60 AAKLLKQAV
+60 
-69 SDLDVTIVSGM
+69 DVTTKN
-80 DGLIEAAAF
+80 A
-89 PETQIV
+89 
-95 VTAVVG
+95 
-101 MIGIRPTIAAI
+101 
-112 KAGKDI
+112 
-118 ALANKETLVT
+118 
-128 AGHLIIP
+128 
-135 MIKQYGVR
+135 
-143 LLPVDSEHS
+143 
-152 AIFQS
+152 S
-157 LMGSSPEGSTGH
+157 L
-169 KIDKILL
+169 
-176 TASGG
+176 
-181 PFRGWTKEQMK
+181 
-192 NIRPE
+192 
-197 DALKHPNW
+197 
-205 VMGRKITIVK
+205 GRKITIVK

-260 TVKAPTSIIDK
+260 IVKAPTSIIDK

-279 SLDGTTTNISKKCP
+279 SLDGTNTNISKKCP

-430 SLNDLSSNLDVQL
+430 SLNDLSSDLDVQL

-451 LQGEVEVISQL
+451 LQGEEEVISQL

>member
-1 MKKIAIL
+1 MKKMLTKLKMSLTIVNVNDPEKTITVSNIPISVTNESAITSRDMVYNVKSEQYL
-8 GSTGS
+8 NITVSGKRS
-13 IGTQSLEVIR
+13 IVSNLSAEDFRATASLK
-23 SQPDM
+23 
-28 EATVLAAGSNVE
+28 E
-40 LLEKQ
+40 LSKVNS
-45 IREFHPKLV
+45 IPV
-54 CVYKED
+54 
-60 AAKLLKQAV
+60 
-69 SDLDVTIVSGM
+69 DVTTKN
-80 DGLIEAAAF
+80 A
-89 PETQIV
+89 
-95 VTAVVG
+95 
-101 MIGIRPTIAAI
+101 
-112 KAGKDI
+112 
-118 ALANKETLVT
+118 
-128 AGHLIIP
+128 
-135 MIKQYGVR
+135 
-143 LLPVDSEHS
+143 
-152 AIFQS
+152 S
-157 LMGSSPEGSTGH
+157 L
-169 KIDKILL
+169 
-176 TASGG
+176 
-181 PFRGWTKEQMK
+181 
-192 NIRPE
+192 
-197 DALKHPNW
+197 
-205 VMGRKITIVK
+205 GRKITIVK

-226 NVEEKDFTDLV
+226 NLEEKDFTDLV

-279 SLDGTTTNISKKCP
+279 SLDGTNTNISKKCP

-336 ELGKP
+336 ALGKP

-406 STITVKVLI
+406 STITVKVVI

-430 SLNDLSSNLDVQL
+430 SLNDLTSDLDVQL

-451 LQGEVEVISQL
+451 LQGEEEVISQL
-462 TKDDIAISADLGK
+462 TKDDMAISADLGK

>member
-1 MKKIAIL
+1 MKKMLTKLKMSLTNNIGLKFLAVLIALVLWLAIVNVNDPEKTITVSNIPISVTNESAITSRDMVYNVKSEQYL
-8 GSTGS
+8 NITVSGKRS
-13 IGTQSLEVIR
+13 IVSNLSAEDFRATASLK
-23 SQPDM
+23 
-28 EATVLAAGSNVE
+28 E
-40 LLEKQ
+40 LSKVNS
-45 IREFHPKLV
+45 IPV
-54 CVYKED
+54 
-60 AAKLLKQAV
+60 
-69 SDLDVTIVSGM
+69 DVTTKN
-80 DGLIEAAAF
+80 A
-89 PETQIV
+89 
-95 VTAVVG
+95 
-101 MIGIRPTIAAI
+101 
-112 KAGKDI
+112 
-118 ALANKETLVT
+118 
-128 AGHLIIP
+128 
-135 MIKQYGVR
+135 
-143 LLPVDSEHS
+143 
-152 AIFQS
+152 S
-157 LMGSSPEGSTGH
+157 L
-169 KIDKILL
+169 
-176 TASGG
+176 
-181 PFRGWTKEQMK
+181 
-192 NIRPE
+192 
-197 DALKHPNW
+197 
-205 VMGRKITIVK
+205 GRKITIVK

-251 LSSMSTDEV
+251 LSSMFTDEV

-279 SLDGTTTNISKKCP
+279 SLDGTNTNISKKCP

-430 SLNDLSSNLDVQL
+430 SLNDLSSDLDVQL

-451 LQGEVEVISQL
+451 LQGEEEVISQL

>member
-1 MKKIAIL
+1 MKKMLTKLKMSLTNNIGLKFLAVLIALVLWLAIVNVNDPEKTITVSNIPISVTNENAITSRDMVYNVKSEQYL
-8 GSTGS
+8 NITVSGKRS
-13 IGTQSLEVIR
+13 IVSNLSAEDFRATASLK
-23 SQPDM
+23 
-28 EATVLAAGSNVE
+28 E
-40 LLEKQ
+40 LSKVNS
-45 IREFHPKLV
+45 IPV
-54 CVYKED
+54 
-60 AAKLLKQAV
+60 
-69 SDLDVTIVSGM
+69 DVTTKN
-80 DGLIEAAAF
+80 A
-89 PETQIV
+89 
-95 VTAVVG
+95 
-101 MIGIRPTIAAI
+101 
-112 KAGKDI
+112 
-118 ALANKETLVT
+118 
-128 AGHLIIP
+128 
-135 MIKQYGVR
+135 
-143 LLPVDSEHS
+143 
-152 AIFQS
+152 S
-157 LMGSSPEGSTGH
+157 L
-169 KIDKILL
+169 
-176 TASGG
+176 
-181 PFRGWTKEQMK
+181 
-192 NIRPE
+192 
-197 DALKHPNW
+197 
-205 VMGRKITIVK
+205 GRKITIAK

-279 SLDGTTTNISKKCP
+279 SLDGTNTNISKKCP

-430 SLNDLSSNLDVQL
+430 SLNDLSSDLDVQL

-451 LQGEVEVISQL
+451 LQGEEEVISQL
-462 TKDDIAISADLGK
+462 TKDDMAISADLGK

>member
-1 MKKIAIL
+1 MKKMLTKLKMSLTNNIGLKFLAVLIALVLWLAIVNVNDPEKTITVSNIPISVTNESAITSRDMVYNVKSEQYL
-8 GSTGS
+8 NITVSGKRS
-13 IGTQSLEVIR
+13 IVSNLSAEDFRATASLK
-23 SQPDM
+23 
-28 EATVLAAGSNVE
+28 E
-40 LLEKQ
+40 LSKVNS
-45 IREFHPKLV
+45 IPV
-54 CVYKED
+54 
-60 AAKLLKQAV
+60 
-69 SDLDVTIVSGM
+69 DVTTKN
-80 DGLIEAAAF
+80 A
-89 PETQIV
+89 
-95 VTAVVG
+95 
-101 MIGIRPTIAAI
+101 
-112 KAGKDI
+112 
-118 ALANKETLVT
+118 
-128 AGHLIIP
+128 
-135 MIKQYGVR
+135 
-143 LLPVDSEHS
+143 
-152 AIFQS
+152 S
-157 LMGSSPEGSTGH
+157 L
-169 KIDKILL
+169 
-176 TASGG
+176 
-181 PFRGWTKEQMK
+181 
-192 NIRPE
+192 
-197 DALKHPNW
+197 
-205 VMGRKITIVK
+205 GRKITIVK

-226 NVEEKDFTDLV
+226 NLEEKDFTDLV

-279 SLDGTTTNISKKCP
+279 SLDGTNTNISKKCP

-336 ELGKP
+336 ALGKP

-391 DVTGKLPKG
+391 DVTGKIPKG

-406 STITVKVLI
+406 STITVKVVI

-430 SLNDLSSNLDVQL
+430 SLNDLTSDLDVQL

-451 LQGEVEVISQL
+451 LQGEEEVISQL
-462 TKDDIAISADLGK
+462 TKDDMAISADLGK

>member
-1 MKKIAIL
+1 MKKMLTKLKMSLTNNIGLKFLAVLIALVLWLAIVNVNDPEKTITVSNIPISVTNESAITSRDMVYNVKSEQYL
-8 GSTGS
+8 NITVSGKRS
-13 IGTQSLEVIR
+13 IVSNLSAEDFRATASLK
-23 SQPDM
+23 
-28 EATVLAAGSNVE
+28 E
-40 LLEKQ
+40 LSKVNS
-45 IREFHPKLV
+45 IPV
-54 CVYKED
+54 
-60 AAKLLKQAV
+60 
-69 SDLDVTIVSGM
+69 DVTTKN
-80 DGLIEAAAF
+80 A
-89 PETQIV
+89 
-95 VTAVVG
+95 
-101 MIGIRPTIAAI
+101 
-112 KAGKDI
+112 
-118 ALANKETLVT
+118 
-128 AGHLIIP
+128 
-135 MIKQYGVR
+135 
-143 LLPVDSEHS
+143 
-152 AIFQS
+152 S
-157 LMGSSPEGSTGH
+157 L
-169 KIDKILL
+169 
-176 TASGG
+176 
-181 PFRGWTKEQMK
+181 
-192 NIRPE
+192 
-197 DALKHPNW
+197 
-205 VMGRKITIVK
+205 GRKITIVK

-279 SLDGTTTNISKKCP
+279 SLDGTNTNISKKCP

-430 SLNDLSSNLDVQL
+430 SLNDLSSDLDVQL
-443 VTKKVKVT
+443 VTKKVKVI
-451 LQGEVEVISQL
+451 LQGEEEVISQL
-462 TKDDIAISADLGK
+462 TKDDMAISADLGK

>member
-1 MKKIAIL
+1 MKKMLTKLKMSLTNNIGLKFLAVLIALVLWLAIVNVNDPEKTITVSNIPISVTNESAITSRDMVYNVKSEQYL
-8 GSTGS
+8 NITVSGK
-13 IGTQSLEVIR
+13 R
-23 SQPDM
+23 S
-28 EATVLAAGSNVE
+28 
-40 LLEKQ
+40 
-45 IREFHPKLV
+45 
-54 CVYKED
+54 
-60 AAKLLKQAV
+60 
-69 SDLDVTIVSGM
+69 IVSNLSAE
-80 DGLIEAAAF
+80 DFRA
-89 PETQIV
+89 
-95 VTAVVG
+95 TAS
-101 MIGIRPTIAAI
+101 
-112 KAGKDI
+112 
-118 ALANKETLVT
+118 LKELSKVNS
-128 AGHLIIP
+128 I
-135 MIKQYGVR
+135 
-143 LLPVDSEHS
+143 PVDVITKN
-152 AIFQS
+152 AS
-157 LMGSSPEGSTGH
+157 L
-169 KIDKILL
+169 
-176 TASGG
+176 
-181 PFRGWTKEQMK
+181 
-192 NIRPE
+192 
-197 DALKHPNW
+197 
-205 VMGRKITIVK
+205 GRKITIVK

-279 SLDGTTTNISKKCP
+279 SLDGTNTNISKKCP

-430 SLNDLSSNLDVQL
+430 SLNDLSSDLDVQL

-451 LQGEVEVISQL
+451 LQGEEEVISQL
-462 TKDDIAISADLGK
+462 TKDDMAISADLGK

>member
-1 MKKIAIL
+1 MKKMLTKLKMTLTNNIGLKFLAVLIALVLWLAIVNVNDPEKTITVSNIPISVTNESAITSRDMVYNVKSEQYL
-8 GSTGS
+8 NITVSGKRS
-13 IGTQSLEVIR
+13 IVSNLSAEDFR
-23 SQPDM
+23 
-28 EATVLAAGSNVE
+28 ATAYLKE
-40 LLEKQ
+40 LSKVNS
-45 IREFHPKLV
+45 IPV
-54 CVYKED
+54 
-60 AAKLLKQAV
+60 
-69 SDLDVTIVSGM
+69 DVTTKN
-80 DGLIEAAAF
+80 A
-89 PETQIV
+89 
-95 VTAVVG
+95 
-101 MIGIRPTIAAI
+101 
-112 KAGKDI
+112 
-118 ALANKETLVT
+118 
-128 AGHLIIP
+128 
-135 MIKQYGVR
+135 
-143 LLPVDSEHS
+143 
-152 AIFQS
+152 S
-157 LMGSSPEGSTGH
+157 L
-169 KIDKILL
+169 
-176 TASGG
+176 
-181 PFRGWTKEQMK
+181 
-192 NIRPE
+192 
-197 DALKHPNW
+197 
-205 VMGRKITIVK
+205 GRKITIVK

-279 SLDGTTTNISKKCP
+279 SLDGTNTNISKKCP

-430 SLNDLSSNLDVQL
+430 SLNDLSSDLDVQL

-451 LQGEVEVISQL
+451 LQGEEEVISQL
-462 TKDDIAISADLGK
+462 TKDDMAISADLGK

>member
-1 MKKIAIL
+1 MKKMLTKLKMSLTNNIGLKFLAVLIALVLWLAIVNVNDPEKTITVSNIPISVTNESAITSRDMVYNVKSEQYL
-8 GSTGS
+8 NITVSGKRS
-13 IGTQSLEVIR
+13 IVSNLSAEDFRATASLK
-23 SQPDM
+23 
-28 EATVLAAGSNVE
+28 E
-40 LLEKQ
+40 LSKVNS
-45 IREFHPKLV
+45 IPV
-54 CVYKED
+54 
-60 AAKLLKQAV
+60 
-69 SDLDVTIVSGM
+69 DVTTKN
-80 DGLIEAAAF
+80 A
-89 PETQIV
+89 
-95 VTAVVG
+95 
-101 MIGIRPTIAAI
+101 
-112 KAGKDI
+112 
-118 ALANKETLVT
+118 
-128 AGHLIIP
+128 
-135 MIKQYGVR
+135 
-143 LLPVDSEHS
+143 
-152 AIFQS
+152 S
-157 LMGSSPEGSTGH
+157 L
-169 KIDKILL
+169 
-176 TASGG
+176 
-181 PFRGWTKEQMK
+181 
-192 NIRPE
+192 
-197 DALKHPNW
+197 
-205 VMGRKITIVK
+205 GRKITIVK

-226 NVEEKDFTDLV
+226 NLEEKDFTDLV

-279 SLDGTTTNISKKCP
+279 SLDGTNTNISKKCP

-336 ELGKP
+336 ALGKP

-348 DVILSSDSITVYG
+348 DVVLSSDSITVYG

-406 STITVKVLI
+406 STITVKVVI

-430 SLNDLSSNLDVQL
+430 SLNDLTSDLDVQL

-451 LQGEVEVISQL
+451 LQGEEEVISQL
-462 TKDDIAISADLGK
+462 TKDDMAISADLGK